1 MIQIIFEYFCLE
13 FKAAPLTIKKFMEP
27 QENGWQKLS
36 FVNYALN
43 EPSSKAIAC
52 ILPFLVNVEEVEM
65 DNNMLSDSIGG
76 LIVMGVFMNPTIKAL
91 RL

>member
-1 MIQIIFEYFCLE
+1 M
-13 FKAAPLTIKKFMEP
+13 
-27 QENGWQKLS
+27 
-36 FVNYALN
+36 NYALN